1 METSSNYRG
10 GGLWSATVDSGNMC
24 GGAPSASTGA
34 TTEIWKDPASCWR
47 KGVHMDVRILTG
59 IKTDQDGL
67 SDVSRSNG
75 EPERPSSQIRGS
87 RNDESGGCELEQMTT
102 KTDNELSLGGV
113 GG

>member
-1 METSSNYRG
+1 
-10 GGLWSATVDSGNMC
+10 
-24 GGAPSASTGA
+24 
-34 TTEIWKDPASCWR
+34 
-47 KGVHMDVRILTG
+47 MDVRILTG

-75 EPERPSSQIRGS
+75 EPGRPSSQIRGS
-87 RNDESGGCELEQMTT
+87 RRRCCELEQMTT